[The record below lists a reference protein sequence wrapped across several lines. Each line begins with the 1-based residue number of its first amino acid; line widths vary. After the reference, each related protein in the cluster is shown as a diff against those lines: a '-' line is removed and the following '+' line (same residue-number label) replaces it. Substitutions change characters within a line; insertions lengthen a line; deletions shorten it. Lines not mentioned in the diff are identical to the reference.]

1 MKKVNFFLNQM
12 AFCKTYI
19 PLIIEYNKRGYQSD
33 VFIEP
38 SRKYNCPMIEKNFKE
53 LESLSK
59 AFNFNIRLVDE
70 SAKDAKGLMFVSGRY
85 LIKDPIITRWE
96 NEVEWAKQKVE
107 WKYDN
112 FFNMKNL
119 HVVVLTNC
127 MDFENKNKGHI
138 RYKELVNNII
148 INSEFYAKR
157 YDTLSEKNLY
167 FGNPRYDF
175 ILSKDEV
182 LKKYQNIL
190 KNDEKYCLLILPK
203 MRDFSSAF
211 SHLSEATKNLR
222 SRGYKVIAKSRGKD
236 SYARMGNDLY
246 NVCDYYFEDITWF
259 THPTMDFMTIS
270 DVVLNCC
277 STSIEEAVMLE
288 KPVINFKV
296 KSGDFLSHLYRDG
309 YTRHIDVNKDF
320 DLKYFNE
327 SFDYLT
333 NNNLAEYFQQAKNE
347 MMFVGNSSK
356 TIADYLQ
363 QYQ

>member
-1 MKKVNFFLNQM
+1 
-12 AFCKTYI
+12 
-19 PLIIEYNKRGYQSD
+19 
-33 VFIEP
+33 
-38 SRKYNCPMIEKNFKE
+38 
-53 LESLSK
+53 
-59 AFNFNIRLVDE
+59 
-70 SAKDAKGLMFVSGRY
+70 
-85 LIKDPIITRWE
+85 TRWE

-296 KSGDFLSHLYRDG
+296 KSGDFL
-309 YTRHIDVNKDF
+309 
-320 DLKYFNE
+320 
-327 SFDYLT
+327 
-333 NNNLAEYFQQAKNE
+333 
-347 MMFVGNSSK
+347 
-356 TIADYLQ
+356 
-363 QYQ
+363 